1 MKKISTNEAIY
12 TLPMK
17 KARCGLRFG
26 CKNIRSSNAWNVNE
40 NGNANN
46 NSVSNT
52 NGLRAD
58 SF

>member
-1 MKKISTNEAIY
+1 
-12 TLPMK
+12 MK
-17 KARCGLRFG
+17 KARCGLGFG

-46 NSVSNT
+46 NDVSNT